1 MTVHACRESL
11 VVAEIDA
18 DEEVDIAAKYDI
30 RGYPTIKLFPRRNP
44 QQPIDFKGER
54 TAQGLVEWTN
64 SQIHTNVVIKGPP
77 THVRTVL
84 PDDIDALIRN
94 TPYVFLKLYAPWCG
108 HCKALAPIY
117 SQLADLFSEE
127 ESVVFSYFGNA

>member
-84 PDDIDALIRN
+84 PDGIDALIRN